1 MVEKGKDGSAA
12 HPRLLRWWWDDPL
25 DPGRMRPGAPEVRAL
40 IERFASGSTVADLGG
55 MMSTNLR
62 LDATNELLRVHQPF
76 VSRSRLLALQDLR
89 RHLDAEGVK
98 TPVAIVRDGA
108 TMFRCRDRWAELEP
122 WIAHRRLEPS
132 VQAYAWLFA
141 EMGTVHRILGN
152 YQRPISRP
160 VVATAATPA
169 ALRRWIIATERT
181 VANDPDAAAIVD
193 RVHGLARTLHRQW
206 PDTRSLPAQVV
217 HGDVRLSS
225 ICVALDGGT
234 VVFDVGFAAVRPRV
248 HDLAYALVFMVRAL
262 HGDAAADE
270 FAWDEVPRLIEAYEA
285 SAAVRLAEAERR
297 AIVPLAVAIT
307 LYHVA
312 IAGVT
317 EAPEA
322 MARNYAGIVD
332 LGAWLL
338 AHPTAWHEPVR
349 ADRG

>member
-1 MVEKGKDGSAA
+1 MVEKGKDGPAT

-40 IERFASGSTVADLGG
+40 IERFAPGSSVVDLGG
-55 MMSTNLR
+55 AMSLNLR
-62 LDATNELLRVHQPF
+62 LDETDRVLRVHQPF

-89 RHLDAEGVK
+89 QHLNAGGVK

-122 WIAHRRLEPS
+122 WIPHQRLEPS
-132 VQAYAWLFA
+132 VQAYAWLFT

-152 YQRPISRP
+152 YQRPVPRP

-169 ALRRWIIATERT
+169 SLRRWIIATEPA

-217 HGDVRLSS
+217 HGDVRLSN
-225 ICVALDGGT
+225 ICVALDGAT
-234 VVFDVGFAAVRPRV
+234 VVFELGFAAVRPRV

-285 SAAVRLAEAERR
+285 RAGTPLSDAERR

-322 MARNYAGIVD
+322 MARNYAGMVN
-332 LGAWLL
+332 LGAWIL
-338 AHPTAWHEPVR
+338 AHPTAWQKPVR